1 MGFFCLV
8 SVSCKVPP
16 GKPQPQPL
24 DGTAAFTHRFSGNH
38 YSRHPDHPHGK
49 IPGQED
55 PRRAHIE
62 LGLPEKNGA
71 SENRLKSMETRGEP
85 HLWGVR
91 RETRD
96 KALLPPRTQ
105 SHQPPGEQTS
115 LLGTLGPQEPHRG
128 WRSWGGAVTA
138 KLLPHHPATMH
149 PHEGKAKAPCPN
161 CKGGALFSPE
171 AGSTWPPHRER
182 RDSTESGRRAE
193 GTVPREPQSRCA

>member
-1 MGFFCLV
+1 MAPAGMLV
-8 SVSCKVPP
+8 FYGKKGPSAGGQGGDGGRVVLPRLSPP
-16 GKPQPQPL
+16 V
-24 DGTAAFTHRFSGNH
+24 ASSGN
-38 YSRHPDHPHGK
+38 SW
-49 IPGQED
+49 
-55 PRRAHIE
+55 E
-62 LGLPEKNGA
+62 LPL
-71 SENRLKSMETRGEP
+71 
-85 HLWGVR
+85 
-91 RETRD
+91 
-96 KALLPPRTQ
+96 
-105 SHQPPGEQTS
+105 QTS

>member
-1 MGFFCLV
+1 MLLSCNWILLAAVGFGSLTFKQEAATGDMGFFCLV

-105 SHQPPGEQTS
+105 SHQPPGEQV
-115 LLGTLGPQEPHRG
+115 GGRVG
-128 WRSWGGAVTA
+128 W
-138 KLLPHHPATMH
+138 
-149 PHEGKAKAPCPN
+149 
-161 CKGGALFSPE
+161 
-171 AGSTWPPHRER
+171 
-182 RDSTESGRRAE
+182 
-193 GTVPREPQSRCA
+193 